1 MAIVKFPKKE
11 LEKHFKID
19 EKMLDRISM
28 FGCPS
33 EFSGDDIEVEIFPN
47 RPDLISMQGFIRAIE
62 AFEGK
67 NTGIKKYNVQKPEK
81 NYKVKIDSS
90 VKNIRP
96 YTTCA
101 IIKGLKLDDEKI
113 KEIVNFQEKIH
124 STLGRNRKKLAIG
137 IYPLE
142 KINLPIKYEARKPE
156 NIKFT
161 PLGFSREMNAGQI
174 LRATQVGREY
184 SHLLKEKEKYPVF
197 VDANSK
203 IMSLPPII
211 NSDETGK
218 ITKNTKNIFIECS
231 GSDLNILNKTL
242 NILVT
247 SLAEMGGK
255 IFSMKLEYGKNIITP
270 NLDSEKIKISIEN
283 VNKILGLDLK
293 EKDLSKLLEKMGM
306 GYNHG
311 QVEVPAWRTDIL
323 HEVDIIEDIA
333 IAFGY
338 ENLVPEIPSLSTT
351 GEESNESKLKRK
363 ISDLLI
369 GLQFIEVSSY
379 HMIKKEEAKKMKIK
393 SKIEVENSK
402 TDYKFLRPNLLIPI
416 LRTLSENK
424 DNEYPQKIFEIGK
437 VFNEERNKE
446 NNIIESEK
454 LVIGLTP
461 GNFTEIKQILEY
473 LERSLNLNFELSE
486 DKSEGLIEGRTGKI
500 MLEKK
505 EIGYFGEMHPEYLK
519 KWNLKMPLAILE
531 IKLEEIFD
539 RLSNYN

>member
-1 MAIVKFPKKE
+1 
-11 LEKHFKID
+11 
-19 EKMLDRISM
+19 
-28 FGCPS
+28 
-33 EFSGDDIEVEIFPN
+33 
-47 RPDLISMQGFIRAIE
+47 
-62 AFEGK
+62 
-67 NTGIKKYNVQKPEK
+67 
-81 NYKVKIDSS
+81 
-90 VKNIRP
+90 
-96 YTTCA
+96 
-101 IIKGLKLDDEKI
+101 
-113 KEIVNFQEKIH
+113 
-124 STLGRNRKKLAIG
+124 
-137 IYPLE
+137 
-142 KINLPIKYEARKPE
+142 
-156 NIKFT
+156 
-161 PLGFSREMNAGQI
+161 MNAGQI

-218 ITKNTKNIFIECS
+218 ITKDTKNIFIECS

-293 EKDLSKLLEKMGM
+293 EKDISKLLEKMGM
-306 GYNHG
+306 DYNHG

-416 LRTLSENK
+416 LRTLSGNK

-437 VFNEERNKE
+437 VFNEEKNKE

-473 LERSLNLNFELSE
+473 LDRSLNLNFELSE
-486 DKSEGLIEGRTGKI
+486 AKAEGLIEGRTGKI

-539 RLSNYN
+539 RLSNSN